1 MATLLRLPP
10 EVLQHILLHVHD
22 GVERHAFSGHQRRP
36 GRYELQA
43 MNHRANLTCLR
54 LVNRRFH
61 QLVTPLLFQHAVISA
76 KSGTKRLQQLSRTP
90 LLSRLVRRLEICVDV
105 QPVNGHEEHIADLR
119 RNEDRNLAYLRRLA
133 IVIHSTLPRFS
144 NIEVLKL
151 GLVDIPYSLE
161 WEYEY
166 AASLTWEQDT
176 ANIFESLATAMR
188 TSQLD
193 KLNEV
198 DLSLP
203 LAYDF
208 GHFLNHDTNEDGNNN
223 DKKGHSMA
231 ALFQQLKYLK
241 LCCGLSTD
249 DGEGIE
255 FRYRQPNGEYRKNIR
270 QILALAPNIQSLK
283 VEGSDSLMLDQPELS
298 PLRLRSL
305 SLNSM
310 SIPGNAL
317 AALVQQSTA
326 LTNVVLRGVYLESGT
341 WKEILLPMSQSPII
355 SFFIQTCGY
364 EAKGE
369 SGIFRPEDPGSRP
382 GDAYIETTEEDDLDA
397 CEAVFARLRENK
409 RQKYGSSY
417 DEAAELERI
426 RIEAEEVEVRWKLL
440 NEYLRTTSA
449 RQIASS

>member
-1 MATLLRLPP
+1 M
-10 EVLQHILLHVHD
+10 
-22 GVERHAFSGHQRRP
+22 
-36 GRYELQA
+36 
-43 MNHRANLTCLR
+43 
-54 LVNRRFH
+54 
-61 QLVTPLLFQHAVISA
+61 VTPLLFQHAVITA
-76 KSGTKRLQQLSRTP
+76 KGGTKRLQQLSRAP

-105 QPVNGHEEHIADLR
+105 EPVNGHQEHMAELR

-151 GLVDIPYSLE
+151 GFVDIPYSLE
-161 WEYEY
+161 WEYENP
-166 AASLTWEQDT
+166 ASLTWEQDT
-176 ANIFESLATAMR
+176 ANIFESLATAMC
-188 TSQLD
+188 TSQLN

-208 GHFLNHDTNEDGNNN
+208 GHFLNHDTNEHGDNN

-231 ALFQQLKYLK
+231 ALFQRLKYLK
-241 LCCGLSTD
+241 LYCGLSTE

-255 FRYRQPNGEYRKNIR
+255 FRYRQPNDEYRDNIR
-270 QILALAPNIQSLK
+270 QLLALAPSIHSLK
-283 VEGSDSLMLDQPELS
+283 VEGSESLVLDQPELS

-310 SIPGNAL
+310 SMPGNAL

-341 WKEILLPMSQSPII
+341 WKEILLPISQSPII
-355 SFFIQTCGY
+355 SFFIQSCGY
-364 EAKGE
+364 EAEGE
-369 SGIFRPEDPGSRP
+369 SGIFCPEDPGSRL
-382 GDAYIETTEEDDLDA
+382 GDAYIETTQEDDLDA
-397 CEAVFARLRENK
+397 CDAVFTRLQENK

-426 RIEAEEVEVRWKLL
+426 RIEAGELEVRWKFL
-440 NEYLRTTSA
+440 NEHLRTTFA
-449 RQIASS
+449 GQATEDDSSHDEITDSEESDSEESDSEESDSE